1 MAIWTNILHW
11 FRKKSEPINSSDS
24 SDFGTKPE
32 TATGLVK
39 NSKRSG
45 VVIQENQKKSNPP
58 KGGSGVPPK
67 PRAGKS
73 TRSKK

>member
-1 MAIWTNILHW
+1 MAIWTNIFKW
-11 FRKKSEPINSSDS
+11 FRKKSEPGDS